1 MTPNPARAAGA
12 EHESGRPAIGH
23 RADFT
28 VFAENPL
35 ATPATDLT
43 GLPVVLTV
51 ADGRATHR
59 DAGLR
64 RNVGRGIRGR
74 LAPLRPAARRGP
86 GKG

>member
-1 MTPNPARAAGA
+1 MSAAIGQALAALGALQGLTPNPARAAGA

-51 ADGRATHR
+51 VDGRTTHR
-59 DAGLR
+59 DAGL
-64 RNVGRGIRGR
+64 
-74 LAPLRPAARRGP
+74 
-86 GKG
+86 

>member
-28 VFAENPL
+28 VLAENPL

-51 ADGRATHR
+51 VDGRTTHR
-59 DAGLR
+59 DAGL
-64 RNVGRGIRGR
+64 
-74 LAPLRPAARRGP
+74 
-86 GKG
+86 